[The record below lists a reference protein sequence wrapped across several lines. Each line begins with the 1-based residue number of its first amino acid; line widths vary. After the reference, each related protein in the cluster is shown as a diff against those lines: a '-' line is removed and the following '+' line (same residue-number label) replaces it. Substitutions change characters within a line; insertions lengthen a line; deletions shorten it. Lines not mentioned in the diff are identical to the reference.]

1 MKEMTPLEEIRHS
14 TAHVLA
20 AAVLRLY
27 PNTKLDIGPPTD
39 AGFYYDFDSE
49 IAFTPEILEDIEAEM
64 RKIIKENQRFERIEV
79 SRDEAK
85 GMILE
90 MKQETY
96 KLGRLND
103 IPDEEEVSFYQNGEF
118 LDLCAGSHVN
128 YTKKIKAFKLLQIA
142 GSYHRGDSNN
152 KQLQRI
158 YGTAFATKDELAQHL
173 EQIEEAKK
181 RDLHYKI
188 LYDPLSIEARRFG
201 LSHRRPKCAFGY
213 ILIDKMGTCVEYQR
227 GIPDFDSLLQSLK
240 VRTMRHTDT
249 TDNSSDDE
257 LLVGYVDSKI
267 AEDKVRESYRIIDV
281 RTLPEYEADHIP
293 NAIHIPLDDLNNR
306 HPELDPLKE
315 LLFVCQ
321 TGTRASAGAEF
332 ITSIGGQ
339 SIFVI
344 KGGMSEWNGE
354 RITGGKS

>member
-1 MKEMTPLEEIRHS
+1 MSLKDFLLRFFTYIPIQIGHQAPRLS
-14 TAHVLA
+14 LTAHDGTWV
-20 AAVLRLY
+20 RSE
-27 PNTKLDIGPPTD
+27 
-39 AGFYYDFDSE
+39 DFFDETFFILFFFPSFSNPKTE
-49 IAFTPEILEDIEAEM
+49 NYLQQIEILDQELH
-64 RKIIKENQRFERIEV
+64 RIYSLSEKNID
-79 SRDEAK
+79 SKSKKK
-85 GMILE
+85 GYREQLTSVNIFAVTDKNITIL
-90 MKQETY
+90 
-96 KLGRLND
+96 R
-103 IPDEEEVSFYQNGEF
+103 EEVQ
-118 LDLCAGSHVN
+118 
-128 YTKKIKAFKLLQIA
+128 
-142 GSYHRGDSNN
+142 
-152 KQLQRI
+152 
-158 YGTAFATKDELAQHL
+158 
-173 EQIEEAKK
+173 K
-181 RDLHYKI
+181 RDLSYKI

-213 ILIDKMGTCVEYQR
+213 ILIDKMGTCVEYHR

-240 VRTMRHTDT
+240 NRTMLHTDT
-249 TDNSSDDE
+249 VDNSADDE

-267 AEDKVRESYRIIDV
+267 AEEKVRESYRIIDV

-321 TGTRASAGAEF
+321 TGSRASAGAEF